1 MGTLSIGAQAP
12 DFSSETHGGVALQLY
27 EILEHSAVVLFF
39 YPRDFTPGCT
49 AEACA
54 FRDDYTNF
62 VEAGATVVGVS
73 ADSGESHRRFAQHH
87 NLPFALISD
96 ADGALRKAYGVDKVW
111 GVLPGRVTF
120 VIDRQGVVRNIFD
133 SALFARRHSGDAL
146 SMVARLLREDSAQ
159 QLAG

>member
-1 MGTLSIGAQAP
+1 MAALAVGAQAP
-12 DFSSETHGGVALQLY
+12 NFSAETHDGVTLQLS
-27 EILEHSAVVLFF
+27 ELLEHSAVVLFF

-120 VIDRQGVVRNIFD
+120 VIDRQGVVRNVFD

-146 SMVARLLREDSAQ
+146 AKVTRLIREDSAQ
-159 QLAG
+159 QIAS

>member
-1 MGTLSIGAQAP
+1 MGALTVGAQAP
-12 DFSSETHGGVALQLY
+12 DFSVETHDGTALQLS
-27 EILEHSAVVLFF
+27 ELLEHSAVVLFF

-54 FRDDYTNF
+54 FRDDYADF
-62 VEAGATVVGVS
+62 AKAGAAVVGVS

-87 NLPFALISD
+87 DLPFPLISD

-120 VIDRQGVVRNIFD
+120 VIDRQGTVRNVFD
-133 SALFARRHSGDAL
+133 SALFARRHSGDSLAT
-146 SMVARLLREDSAQ
+146 VTRLIREDSAQ
-159 QLAG
+159 PLAS

>member
-12 DFSSETHGGVALQLY
+12 DFNSETHDGVALQLY

>member
-1 MGTLSIGAQAP
+1 MAALAVGAHAP
-12 DFSSETHGGVALQLY
+12 NFSAETHDGTALQLS
-27 EILEHSAVVLFF
+27 ELLEHSAVVLFF

-120 VIDRQGVVRNIFD
+120 VIDRQGVVRNVFD

-146 SMVARLLREDSAQ
+146 AKVARLIREDSAQ
-159 QLAG
+159 QIAS

>member
-12 DFSSETHGGVALQLY
+12 DFSAETHDGVALKLS

-54 FRDDYTNF
+54 FRDDYTDF
-62 VEAGATVVGVS
+62 VEAGATVIGVS

-120 VIDRQGVVRNIFD
+120 VIDRQRVVRNVFD

-159 QLAG
+159 QLSS

>member
-1 MGTLSIGAQAP
+1 MAALTVGAQAP
-12 DFSSETHGGVALQLY
+12 NFSAETHDGITLQLS
-27 EILEHSAVVLFF
+27 ELLEQRAVVLFF

-111 GVLPGRVTF
+111 GVLSGRVTF
-120 VIDRQGVVRNIFD
+120 VIDRQGIVRNVFD

-146 SMVARLLREDSAQ
+146 AKVARLLRENSAQ
-159 QLAG
+159 QIAN

>member
-12 DFSSETHGGVALQLY
+12 DFSAETHDGVALQLS

-54 FRDDYTNF
+54 FRDDYTDF
-62 VEAGATVVGVS
+62 VEAGATVIGVS

-120 VIDRQGVVRNIFD
+120 VIDRQRIVRNVFD

-159 QLAG
+159 QLSS

>member
-1 MGTLSIGAQAP
+1 MAALAVGAHAP
-12 DFSSETHGGVALQLY
+12 NFRAETHDGITLQLS
-27 EILEHSAVVLFF
+27 ELLEHSAVVLFF

-120 VIDRQGVVRNIFD
+120 VIDRQGVVRNVFD

-146 SMVARLLREDSAQ
+146 AKVARLIREDSAQ
-159 QLAG
+159 QIAS

>member
-12 DFSSETHGGVALQLY
+12 DFSAETHDGVALQLS

-54 FRDDYTNF
+54 FRDDYTDF
-62 VEAGATVVGVS
+62 VEAGATVIGVS
-73 ADSGESHRRFAQHH
+73 ADSEESHRRFAQHH

-120 VIDRQGVVRNIFD
+120 VIDRQRVVRNVFD

-159 QLAG
+159 QLSS

>member
-1 MGTLSIGAQAP
+1 MGALAIGAQAP
-12 DFSSETHGGVALQLY
+12 DFSAETHDGVALQLS
-27 EILEHSAVVLFF
+27 ELLKNSAVVLFF

-54 FRDDYTNF
+54 FRDDYTSF
-62 VEAGATVVGVS
+62 VEAGATVVGIS

-87 NLPFALISD
+87 DLPFALISD
-96 ADGALRKAYGVDKVW
+96 ADGALRRAYGVDKVW

-120 VIDRQGVVRNIFD
+120 VIDRQGVVRNVFD

-146 SMVARLLREDSAQ
+146 AKVVSLLREDSAQ
-159 QLAG
+159 PLAS

>member
-1 MGTLSIGAQAP
+1 MGALSIGAQAP
-12 DFSSETHGGVALQLY
+12 DFSAETHDGVALQLS

-54 FRDDYTNF
+54 FRDEYTNF
-62 VEAGATVVGVS
+62 VEAGATVIGVS

-120 VIDRQGVVRNIFD
+120 VIDRQRVVRNVFD

-146 SMVARLLREDSAQ
+146 SVVARLLREDSAQ
-159 QLAG
+159 QLSS

>member
-1 MGTLSIGAQAP
+1 MGALTVGTQAP
-12 DFSSETHGGVALQLY
+12 DFSVETHDGTALQLS
-27 EILEHSAVVLFF
+27 ELLKRSTVVLFF

-54 FRDDYTNF
+54 FRDDYADF
-62 VEAGATVVGVS
+62 AKAGAAVVGVS

-87 NLPFALISD
+87 NLPFPLISD
-96 ADGALRKAYGVDKVW
+96 ADGTLRKAYGVDKVW

-120 VIDRQGVVRNIFD
+120 VIDRQGIVRNVFD

-146 SMVARLLREDSAQ
+146 ATVTSLIREDSAQ
-159 QLAG
+159 PLAS

>member
-12 DFSSETHGGVALQLY
+12 DFSSETHDGVALQLY

-96 ADGALRKAYGVDKVW
+96 AEGALRKAYGVDKVW

>member
-12 DFSSETHGGVALQLY
+12 DFSAETHDGVALQLS

-54 FRDDYTNF
+54 FRDEYTNF
-62 VEAGATVVGVS
+62 VEAGATVIGVS

-120 VIDRQGVVRNIFD
+120 VIDRQRVVRNVFD

-159 QLAG
+159 QLSS

>member
-12 DFSSETHGGVALQLY
+12 DFSAETHDGVALQLY

>member
-12 DFSSETHGGVALQLY
+12 DFSAETHDGVALQLS
-27 EILEHSAVVLFF
+27 EVLEHSAVVLFF

-54 FRDDYTNF
+54 FRDEYTNF
-62 VEAGATVVGVS
+62 VEAGATVIGVS

-87 NLPFALISD
+87 KLPFALISD

-120 VIDRQGVVRNIFD
+120 VIDRQRVVRNVFD
-133 SALFARRHSGDAL
+133 SALFARRHSGNAL

-159 QLAG
+159 QLSS

>member
-12 DFSSETHGGVALQLY
+12 DFSAETHDGVALQLS

-54 FRDDYTNF
+54 FRDDYTDF
-62 VEAGATVVGVS
+62 VEAGATVIGVS

-120 VIDRQGVVRNIFD
+120 VIDRQRVVRNVFD

-146 SMVARLLREDSAQ
+146 SVVARLLREDSAQ
-159 QLAG
+159 QLSS

>member
-12 DFSSETHGGVALQLY
+12 DFSAETHDGVALQLS

-54 FRDDYTNF
+54 FRDDYTDF
-62 VEAGATVVGVS
+62 VEAGATVIGVS
-73 ADSGESHRRFAQHH
+73 ADSEESHRRFAQHH

-120 VIDRQGVVRNIFD
+120 VIDRQRVVRNVFD

-146 SMVARLLREDSAQ
+146 SVVARLLREDSAQ
-159 QLAG
+159 QLSS

>member
-1 MGTLSIGAQAP
+1 MSALAIGAQAP
-12 DFSSETHGGVALQLY
+12 DFSAETHDGVAFQLS
-27 EILEHSAVVLFF
+27 ELLKHSAVVLFF

-54 FRDDYTNF
+54 FRDDYASF

-96 ADGALRKAYGVDKVW
+96 ADGALRRAYGVDKVW

-120 VIDRQGVVRNIFD
+120 VIDRQGGVRNVFD

-146 SMVARLLREDSAQ
+146 AKVARLIREDSAQ
-159 QLAG
+159 QIAS

>member
-12 DFSSETHGGVALQLY
+12 DFSAETHDGVALQLS

-54 FRDDYTNF
+54 FRDDYTDF
-62 VEAGATVVGVS
+62 VEAGATVIGVS

-120 VIDRQGVVRNIFD
+120 VIDRQRVVRNVFD

-159 QLAG
+159 QLSS